1 MCISKVDRVAEFSR
15 LHDEGLVRTSL
26 GFLSSS
32 AKPLLNK
39 VVNIVEFPV
48 MEIHTTY
55 LALLITNNT
64 QEENFQ
70 GLLLNKWSFK
80 RWVEKIH
87 MYCM

>member
-55 LALLITNNT
+55 LALTAIPYREVQGNT
-64 QEENFQ
+64 
-70 GLLLNKWSFK
+70 GKTL
-80 RWVEKIH
+80 
-87 MYCM
+87 